1 MGACATKSGDL
12 KVKGEP
18 PLVVEDGT
26 AAPLVAEGEKANKAD
41 VSRRRSLSYLL
52 KEVSDHALE
61 LLSRT
66 ASFSTGRKLSRT
78 QASDEEAGQEAVKV
92 VTVDSAGASAT
103 GEDGAPASLLKEAD
117 EAEQLTDDPKF
128 PTPARKPVATRRWP
142 RKKKRA
148 LILIRSELL
157 LP

>member
-78 QASDEEAGQEAVKV
+78 QASD
-92 VTVDSAGASAT
+92 
-103 GEDGAPASLLKEAD
+103 
-117 EAEQLTDDPKF
+117 
-128 PTPARKPVATRRWP
+128 
-142 RKKKRA
+142 
-148 LILIRSELL
+148 
-157 LP
+157 